1 MKSKETLTADFGR
14 GEEGVGH
21 GCVHCDHVA
30 LLLGDR
36 LVPLGDHALDPVE
49 EGLLDDRSYH
59 VADPLL
65 RHLMDLLRVGQVVV
79 DLLVALVEVL
89 ADVLESEAL
98 VLRDRDVADVLAQD
112 HCDRDRY
119 VRMK

>member
-21 GCVHCDHVA
+21 GCIHSDHVA

-36 LVPLGDHALDPVE
+36 LVPLRDHALDPVE
-49 EGLLDDRSYH
+49 EGLLDDCGDH

-65 RHLMDLLRVGQVVV
+65 GHLLDLLRVGEVIV
-79 DLLVALVEVL
+79 DVLVALVEVF
-89 ADVLESEAL
+89 ADVLEREAL

-112 HCDRDRY
+112 HCDGDRY